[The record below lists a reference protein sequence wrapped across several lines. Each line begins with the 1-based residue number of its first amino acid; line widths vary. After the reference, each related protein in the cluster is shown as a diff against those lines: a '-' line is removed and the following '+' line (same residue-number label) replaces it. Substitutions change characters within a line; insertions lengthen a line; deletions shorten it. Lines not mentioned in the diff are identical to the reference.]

1 MSALYGKIRQVGAW
15 HTGPPTTIR
24 RRPIGCFHRR
34 PTEQRPVEKPVAEK
48 MPITHTQRC
57 ETNTHQTSQR
67 TSAQIAHNQ
76 LINLIYDFNSI
87 LRQLNHE
94 SALSP
99 TSCHGNAQ
107 TFFRIKKNEL
117 KSKIIKKKLRKKGK
131 ANKKSPGDGAAPPRS
146 SFGGAGNRLVGGGGR
161 LSSRSPSRVLGFFDF
176 PPAASRDSRGFLLRV
191 NDDSRTDGRFRSVC
205 VCRCRNIAHQIK
217 NFYFKKISGSFTWL
231 SRII

>member
-107 TFFRIKKNEL
+107 TFFRIQKKNEL
-117 KSKIIKKKLRKKGK
+117 KSKIIKKKLRKKK
-131 ANKKSPGDGAAPPRS
+131 AKRIRSLPETAPLPRVAHLGERETDLSVGEAASLLALRRGSLAFSTFPPPR
-146 SFGGAGNRLVGGGGR
+146 VETH
-161 LSSRSPSRVLGFFDF
+161 V
-176 PPAASRDSRGFLLRV
+176 ASCFV
-191 NDDSRTDGRFRSVC
+191 
-205 VCRCRNIAHQIK
+205 
-217 NFYFKKISGSFTWL
+217 
-231 SRII
+231 